1 MDFPADRLRDY
12 SHHRPAVYRHLT
24 CHAPWRSMYFGISGS
39 VTACCYN
46 HSQPLG
52 WYGAGTRLADI
63 WQSVQAEALRAQF
76 DEAHMA
82 TGCDRCASQLE
93 AGNFEGMLT
102 TYFDGQ
108 CSPAVLSG
116 EHPAVPAYPEML
128 ELELANT
135 CNLECPMCTEV
146 LSSAI
151 AARKGIPAAGPVYG
165 DDFAEQLREFLP
177 HLRTIHF
184 LGGEP
189 FLIKPYYPIWDLIA
203 EVNPKIICQITT
215 NATVLNKRVEEV
227 LRKVPVELN
236 LSIDAINP
244 EVYEAVRINAK
255 FDQVM
260 KNVEWFLDNR
270 WRLRFFSMSACVMP
284 VNRFD
289 IPNLLEFCN
298 RRRVELFFNTVFDP
312 REHSMLS
319 LSEAELES
327 LAGFYRSF
335 EFHADFLPVNRE
347 RYDGLIA
354 MVEGWLDKKRRGEQ
368 RDYRPMH
375 ARKLPPPDKALLLE
389 NLRAFCGEGE
399 YPELA
404 SRFDD
409 LLELFEDREHRN
421 RIISECLV
429 QDVAVVA
436 NELRIRPTNELAE
449 AIRGDLAPKTGEGAR
464 P

>member
-1 MDFPADRLRDY
+1 MDFPADRLSAYRE
-12 SHHRPAVYRHLT
+12 HRPAAYRHLT
-24 CHAPWRSMYFGISGS
+24 CHAPWRSMYFGISGM

-52 WYGAGTRLADI
+52 WYEAGKPLAGI
-63 WQSVQAEALRAQF
+63 WRSAQAEALRAQF

-82 TGCDRCASQLE
+82 NGCGRCAKQLE
-93 AGNFEGMLT
+93 AGNYEGMLT

-108 CSPAVLSG
+108 CSAAVLSG
-116 EHPAVPAYPEML
+116 ERPAVPGYPEML

-151 AARKGIPAAGPVYG
+151 AARKGISAAPSVYG

-203 EVNPKIICQITT
+203 EVNPKIICQITS

-236 LSIDAINP
+236 LSIDAITP
-244 EVYEAVRINAK
+244 AVYEAVRVNAR
-255 FDQVM
+255 FESVM
-260 KNVEWFLDNR
+260 KNLEWFLDNR
-270 WRLRFFSMSACVMP
+270 WRMRFFSMSACVMP
-284 VNRFD
+284 MNRFD

-319 LSEAELES
+319 LSEGELVS
-327 LAGFYRSF
+327 LAGFYRDF
-335 EFHADFLPVNRE
+335 QFQADFLPVNRE
-347 RYDGLIA
+347 RFDGLIA
-354 MVEGWLDKKRRGEQ
+354 MVDGWLESRRRGESS
-368 RDYRPMH
+368 DFRPMH
-375 ARKLPPPDKALLLE
+375 ARKLPPPDKGLLLDRI
-389 NLRAFCGEGE
+389 RANCGEGE
-399 YPELA
+399 YPEIARRLD
-404 SRFDD
+404 S
-409 LLELFEDREHRN
+409 LLERFEDRELRD
-421 RIISECLV
+421 RIISECLL
-429 QDVAVVA
+429 QDVAVVTG
-436 NELRIRPTNELAE
+436 ELRQRSPDDLAE
-449 AIRGDLAPKTGEGAR
+449 GIRSDLAPKTGEGAV